1 MGRIS
6 QWIGQVGAKLKAMP
20 RGTGQQAEAIAA
32 QYLMGKGLQVRQRN
46 YHTPL
51 GEIDLIC
58 QDQQQLVFV
67 EVRYKG
73 GSDPMVSPAE
83 TITRSK
89 QLKVIKAARYY
100 VQRHDPAGQLSCRFD
115 VVAMTGPLNDPQID
129 WLPHAF
135 Y

>member
-6 QWIGQVGAKLKAMP
+6 QWFGQVGTKLKAMP
-20 RGTGQQAEAIAA
+20 SSKGQQAEAIAA
-32 QYLMGKGLQVRQRN
+32 QYLKRKGLTLVQQN
-46 YHTPL
+46 YRTPL

-67 EVRYKG
+67 EVRYKA
-73 GSDPMVSPAE
+73 GSDPLISPAE

-89 QLKVIKAARYY
+89 QLKVIKAARHYL
-100 VQRHDPAGQLSCRFD
+100 QRHDPAGHLSCRFD
-115 VVAMTGPLNDPQID
+115 VVAMTGQLSDPQID